1 MQKAL
6 SYLLAQVDFPTAER
20 AIKHLLEDQQ
30 QTVQRLVDDH
40 QQEIDRKNDEIEK
53 LRQERDWFEDQFK
66 QASEANVQGPAPAYR
81 SGDY

>member
-20 AIKHLLEDQQ
+20 AIKHLLEDHQ

-40 QQEIDRKNDEIEK
+40 QQEIDRNNAKIAK
-53 LRQERDWFEDQFK
+53 LQQERDWFEDQFN
-66 QASEANVQGPAPAYR
+66 QATGNETPDEY
-81 SGDY
+81 